1 MHNRDQGS
9 TECAKLRMNTL
20 QKLRFG
26 TKESRR
32 KVANWPCG
40 IEYPCENPRGAR
52 EWTKFKGI
60 PALVKVTLVSGHL
73 VQSPPG
79 QDYLVL
85 TCLANLQHYRGS
97 YEVILSFPPG
107 RCEFYGEFLKEK

>member
-60 PALVKVTLVSGHL
+60 SGSRQGDFGVRPSGTKPTGARLLSTYLSRQPPALSRLVRS
-73 VQSPPG
+73 
-79 QDYLVL
+79 
-85 TCLANLQHYRGS
+85 NL
-97 YEVILSFPPG
+97 EFPPWAV
-107 RCEFYGEFLKEK
+107 